1 MQKLTLY
8 DIAENAR
15 VLLDLIDSGEA
26 FNENGELNEV
36 IAEQLD
42 LTKKDFELKARDYA
56 YVIKSVQDKK
66 ELFEKEIKRLE
77 QIKKYFENTEEKLK
91 EAIKNTMIALGID
104 KFEGDL
110 ITLSLTKSKSVDI
123 YDPDLIPEEYKR
135 TKITIEPDK
144 IRIKEAILKDGERVP
159 GATIKENK
167 NLKIR

>member
-8 DIAENAR
+8 EIAENAR
-15 VLLDLIDSGEA
+15 MLLDLIDSGEA

-77 QIKKYFENTEEKLK
+77 QAKKYFENTEDKLK
-91 EAIKNTMIALGID
+91 EAIKNTMLALGID

>member
-26 FNENGELNEV
+26 FNESGELNEV

-42 LTKKDFELKARDYA
+42 LTKKDFELKAKDYA

-77 QIKKYFENTEEKLK
+77 QIKKYFENTEDKLK
-91 EAIKNTMIALGID
+91 EAVKNTMLVLGID
-104 KFEGDL
+104 KFESDL
-110 ITLSLTKSKSVDI
+110 ITLSLTKSKAVDI
-123 YDPDLIPEEYKR
+123 YDSDLIPEEYKR

-144 IRIKEAILKDGERVP
+144 IRIKEAILKDGELVP

>member
-8 DIAENAR
+8 EIAENAR
-15 VLLDLIDSGEA
+15 MLLDLIDSGEA
-26 FNENGELNEV
+26 FNESGELNEV

-42 LTKKDFELKARDYA
+42 LTKKDFELKAKDYA

-77 QIKKYFENTEEKLK
+77 KIKKYFENTEDKLK
-91 EAIKNTMIALGID
+91 EAVKNTMIVLEID
-104 KFEGDL
+104 KFESDL
-110 ITLSLTKSKSVDI
+110 ITLSLTKSKAVDI

-135 TKITIEPDK
+135 TKITVEPNK
-144 IRIKEAILKDGERVP
+144 TRIKEAILKDGEVVL

>member
-8 DIAENAR
+8 EIAENAR
-15 VLLDLIDSGEA
+15 MLLDLIDSGEA
-26 FNENGELNEV
+26 FSESGELNEV

-42 LTKKDFELKARDYA
+42 LTKKDFELKAKDYA

-66 ELFEKEIKRLE
+66 ELFEKEIKRLQE
-77 QIKKYFENTEEKLK
+77 IKKYFENTEDKLK
-91 EAIKNTMIALGID
+91 EAVKNTMLVLEID
-104 KFEGDL
+104 KFESDL
-110 ITLSLTKSKSVDI
+110 ITLSLTKSKAVDI

-135 TKITIEPDK
+135 TKITVEPNK
-144 IRIKEAILKDGERVP
+144 TKIKEAILKDGELVP

>member
-26 FNENGELNEV
+26 FNESGELNEV

-42 LTKKDFELKARDYA
+42 LTKKDFELKAKDYA

-77 QIKKYFENTEEKLK
+77 QIKKYFENTEDKLK
-91 EAIKNTMIALGID
+91 EAVKNTMLVLGID
-104 KFEGDL
+104 KFESDL
-110 ITLSLTKSKSVDI
+110 ITLSLTKSKAVDI

-144 IRIKEAILKDGERVP
+144 IRIKEAILKDGELVP